1 MFEAGSLWK
10 PPPLKKVRPPVEPAT
25 AESGQRRG
33 QLTSRSGGRGIT
45 CCRQWILPHAVIST
59 VVPRVHGHGHSNFNA
74 KCLGVAVYMTNKI
87 HLA

>member
-33 QLTSRSGGRGIT
+33 QLTSRSGGGGGGGHHLLQAVDPAT
-45 CCRQWILPHAVIST
+45 CC
-59 VVPRVHGHGHSNFNA
+59 
-74 KCLGVAVYMTNKI
+74 Y
-87 HLA
+87 